1 MRYFILLLLFFFL
14 IHDATCQKVN
24 PSSLLSDALSDE
36 RIQLDTKLLQKME
49 SYDDKLPILEKID
62 ARTEFDRLLTSR
74 QEFMLRT
81 SFNSLRQRKA
91 EYQKHQSSLQL
102 YSTKAITRTN
112 EILAKRVENILDWVE
127 TKEQM
132 DFQEKYNNYLLE
144 KEALIR
150 NILAAGEAIDLEDL
164 ISIKEQILENQLKSN
179 TLELKRKKNCE
190 NLKIREDDDVSLDQW
205 PSVSQILS
213 IVNNIAPDIAKHPD
227 IIELDAEYRYLNMDL
242 QTEKAKSQKI
252 VDFAQAKFTVR
263 DDLLLRNRFSI
274 GMGFTIPWTGSYRI
288 KKQENLIK
296 QEDVTNKSAIRK
308 IEILTE
314 FETLKSE
321 INSEAQSYQLW
332 QNLSS
337 DSTLIMLKNKI
348 VNSGRMDPIKI
359 LELKKSTLDIE
370 TKILEHQQAIYR
382 LYIKLLEV
390 SGKLVERPY
399 RNYLD
404 WQLPLIENN

>member
-1 MRYFILLLLFFFL
+1 MRYFILLMFFFL
-14 IHDATCQKVN
+14 MHDATCQKVN

-144 KEALIR
+144 KEALVR

-179 TLELKRKKNCE
+179 TLELKRKNNCE
-190 NLKIREDDDVSLDQW
+190 SLKINEGTIINLDQW

-213 IVNNIAPDIAKHPD
+213 IVNNIAPDIEKHPD

-308 IEILTE
+308 IEIQTE

>member
-1 MRYFILLLLFFFL
+1 MRYLTLLFFYIL
-14 IHDATCQKVN
+14 MHDATCQMVN
-24 PSSLLSDALSDE
+24 PASLLRDVLSDE
-36 RIQLDTKLLQKME
+36 RIQLDTRLLQKME
-49 SYDDKLPILEKID
+49 TYDDKLPILEKID

-127 TKEQM
+127 IKEQM

-179 TLELKRKKNCE
+179 TLKLKKKNICE
-190 NLKIREDDDVSLDQW
+190 SLKINEGTIINLDQW

-213 IVNNIAPDIAKHPD
+213 IVNGLTPVIEKHPD

-263 DDLLLRNRFSI
+263 DDLLLRNKFSI

-296 QEDVTNKSAIRK
+296 QEDLTNKNAIRK
-308 IEILTE
+308 IELINE

-321 INSEAQSYQLW
+321 INREAQSYQLW
-332 QNLSS
+332 KNLSS
-337 DSTLIMLKNKI
+337 DSTLLVLKNKI

-382 LYIKLLEV
+382 LYIKLLEI
-390 SGKLVERPY
+390 SGKLVDRPY

-404 WQLPLIENN
+404 WQLSLIESK

>member
-1 MRYFILLLLFFFL
+1 MRYLTLLFFYIL
-14 IHDATCQKVN
+14 MHDATCQMVN
-24 PSSLLSDALSDE
+24 PASLLRDVLSDE
-36 RIQLDTKLLQKME
+36 RIQLDTRLLQKME
-49 SYDDKLPILEKID
+49 TYDDKLPILEKID

-127 TKEQM
+127 IKEQM

-179 TLELKRKKNCE
+179 TLKLKKKNICE
-190 NLKIREDDDVSLDQW
+190 SLKINEGTIINLDQW

-213 IVNNIAPDIAKHPD
+213 IVNGLTPVIEKHPD

-263 DDLLLRNRFSI
+263 DDLLLRNKFSI
-274 GMGFTIPWTGSYRI
+274 GMGFTIPWIGSYRI

-296 QEDVTNKSAIRK
+296 QEDLTNKNAIRK
-308 IEILTE
+308 IELINE

-321 INSEAQSYQLW
+321 INREAQTYQLW
-332 QNLSS
+332 KNLSS
-337 DSTLIMLKNKI
+337 DGTLLMLKNKI

-359 LELKKSTLDIE
+359 LELKKRALDIE
-370 TKILEHQQAIYR
+370 TKILEHQHAIYK
-382 LYIKLLEV
+382 LYAELLEI
-390 SGKLVERPY
+390 SGKLVDRPY

-404 WQLPLIENN
+404 WQLSLIESK

>member
-14 IHDATCQKVN
+14 IQDATCQKVN

-49 SYDDKLPILEKID
+49 SYDAKLPILEKID

-150 NILAAGEAIDLEDL
+150 NILVAGEAIDLEDL

-179 TLELKRKKNCE
+179 TLELKRKNNCE
-190 NLKIREDDDVSLDQW
+190 SLKINEGTIINLDQW

-213 IVNNIAPDIAKHPD
+213 IVNNIAPDIEKHPD

-296 QEDVTNKSAIRK
+296 QEDVTNKCAIRK
-308 IEILTE
+308 IEIQTE

-332 QNLSS
+332 QNLTS

>member
-1 MRYFILLLLFFFL
+1 MRYFILLLFFFL

-132 DFQEKYNNYLLE
+132 DLQEKYNNYLLE

-179 TLELKRKKNCE
+179 NLELKRKKNCE
-190 NLKIREDDDVSLDQW
+190 SLKINEGTIINLDQW

-213 IVNNIAPDIAKHPD
+213 IVNGLTPVIEKHPD

-308 IEILTE
+308 IEIQTE

>member
-49 SYDDKLPILEKID
+49 SYDAKLPILEKID

-132 DFQEKYNNYLLE
+132 DLQEKYNNYLLE

-150 NILAAGEAIDLEDL
+150 NILVAGEAIDLEDL

-179 TLELKRKKNCE
+179 NLELKRKKNCE
-190 NLKIREDDDVSLDQW
+190 SLKINEGTIINLDQW

-213 IVNNIAPDIAKHPD
+213 IVNGLTPVIEKHPD

-308 IEILTE
+308 IEIQTE

>member
-150 NILAAGEAIDLEDL
+150 NILVAGEAIDLEDL

-179 TLELKRKKNCE
+179 TLELKRKNNCE
-190 NLKIREDDDVSLDQW
+190 SLKINEGTIINLDQW

-213 IVNNIAPDIAKHPD
+213 IVNNIASDIEKHPD

-308 IEILTE
+308 IEIQTE

>member
-1 MRYFILLLLFFFL
+1 MRYFILLLFFFL

-132 DFQEKYNNYLLE
+132 DLQEKYNNYLLE

-190 NLKIREDDDVSLDQW
+190 SLKINEGTIINLDQW

-213 IVNNIAPDIAKHPD
+213 IVNGLTPVIEKHPD

-308 IEILTE
+308 IEIQTE

>member
-179 TLELKRKKNCE
+179 TLELKRKNNCE
-190 NLKIREDDDVSLDQW
+190 SLKINEGTIINLDQW

-213 IVNNIAPDIAKHPD
+213 IVNNIASDIEKHPD

-308 IEILTE
+308 IEIQTE

>member
-36 RIQLDTKLLQKME
+36 RIQLDTKLLKKME
-49 SYDDKLPILEKID
+49 SFDDKLPILEKID

-150 NILAAGEAIDLEDL
+150 NILVAGEAIDLEDL

-179 TLELKRKKNCE
+179 TLELKRKNNCE
-190 NLKIREDDDVSLDQW
+190 SLKINEGTIINLDQW

-213 IVNNIAPDIAKHPD
+213 IVNGLTPVIEKHPD

-308 IEILTE
+308 IEIQTE

>member
-1 MRYFILLLLFFFL
+1 MRYFIILLFFFL

-49 SYDDKLPILEKID
+49 SFDDKLPILEKID

-132 DFQEKYNNYLLE
+132 DLQEKYNNYLLE

-150 NILAAGEAIDLEDL
+150 NILVAGEAIDLEDL

-179 TLELKRKKNCE
+179 NLELKRKKNCE
-190 NLKIREDDDVSLDQW
+190 SLKINEGTIINLDQW

-213 IVNNIAPDIAKHPD
+213 IVNGLTPVIEKHPD

-308 IEILTE
+308 IEIQTE

-404 WQLPLIENN
+404 WQLPLIENNQ

>member
-1 MRYFILLLLFFFL
+1 MRYFILLLFFFL

-132 DFQEKYNNYLLE
+132 DLQEKYNNYLLE

-179 TLELKRKKNCE
+179 NLELKRKKNCE
-190 NLKIREDDDVSLDQW
+190 SLKINEGTIINLDQW

-213 IVNNIAPDIAKHPD
+213 IVNGLTPVIEKHPD
-227 IIELDAEYRYLNMDL
+227 IIELDAEYTYLNMDL

-308 IEILTE
+308 IEIQTE

>member
-102 YSTKAITRTN
+102 YSTKAITRIN

-144 KEALIR
+144 KEALVR

-179 TLELKRKKNCE
+179 NLELKRKNNCE
-190 NLKIREDDDVSLDQW
+190 SLKINEGTIINLDQW

-213 IVNNIAPDIAKHPD
+213 IVNGLTPVIEKHPD

-242 QTEKAKSQKI
+242 LTEKAKSQKI

-296 QEDVTNKSAIRK
+296 QEDVTNKNAIRK
-308 IEILTE
+308 IEIQTE

>member
-1 MRYFILLLLFFFL
+1 M
-14 IHDATCQKVN
+14 HDATCQMVN
-24 PSSLLSDALSDE
+24 PASLLRDVLSDE
-36 RIQLDTKLLQKME
+36 RIQLDTRLLQKME
-49 SYDDKLPILEKID
+49 TYDDKLPILEKID

-127 TKEQM
+127 IKEQM

-179 TLELKRKKNCE
+179 TLKLKKKNICE
-190 NLKIREDDDVSLDQW
+190 SLKINEGTIINLDQW

-213 IVNNIAPDIAKHPD
+213 IVNGLTPVIEKHPD

-263 DDLLLRNRFSI
+263 DDLLLRNKFSI

-296 QEDVTNKSAIRK
+296 QEDLTNKNAIRK
-308 IEILTE
+308 IELINE

-321 INSEAQSYQLW
+321 INREAQSYQLW
-332 QNLSS
+332 KNLSS
-337 DSTLIMLKNKI
+337 DSTLLVLKNKI

-382 LYIKLLEV
+382 LYIKLLEI
-390 SGKLVERPY
+390 SGKLVDRPY

-404 WQLPLIENN
+404 WQLSLIESK

>member
-1 MRYFILLLLFFFL
+1 MRYFILLLFCFL

-49 SYDDKLPILEKID
+49 SYDAKLPILEKID

-150 NILAAGEAIDLEDL
+150 NILVAGEAIDLEDL

-179 TLELKRKKNCE
+179 NLELKRKKNCE
-190 NLKIREDDDVSLDQW
+190 SLKINEGTIINLDQW

-213 IVNNIAPDIAKHPD
+213 IVNGLTPVIEKHPD

-308 IEILTE
+308 IEIQTE

-404 WQLPLIENN
+404 WQLPLIENNQ

>member
-1 MRYFILLLLFFFL
+1 MRYFILLLFFFL
-14 IHDATCQKVN
+14 MHYATCQKVN

-144 KEALIR
+144 KEALVR

-179 TLELKRKKNCE
+179 NLELKRKKNCE
-190 NLKIREDDDVSLDQW
+190 SLKINEGTIINLDQW

-213 IVNNIAPDIAKHPD
+213 IVNGLTPVIEKHPD

-242 QTEKAKSQKI
+242 LTEKAKSQKI

-296 QEDVTNKSAIRK
+296 QEDVTNKNAIRK
-308 IEILTE
+308 IEIQTE

>member
-1 MRYFILLLLFFFL
+1 MRYLTLLFFYIL
-14 IHDATCQKVN
+14 MHDATCQMVN
-24 PSSLLSDALSDE
+24 PASLLRDVLSDE
-36 RIQLDTKLLQKME
+36 RIQLDTRLLQKME
-49 SYDDKLPILEKID
+49 TYDDKLPILEKID

-144 KEALIR
+144 KEALIS

-179 TLELKRKKNCE
+179 TLKLKKKNICE
-190 NLKIREDDDVSLDQW
+190 SLKINEGTIINLDQW

-213 IVNNIAPDIAKHPD
+213 IVNGLTPVIEKHPD

-263 DDLLLRNRFSI
+263 DDLLLRNKFSI
-274 GMGFTIPWTGSYRI
+274 GMGFTIPWIGSYRI

-296 QEDVTNKSAIRK
+296 QEDLTNKNAIRK
-308 IEILTE
+308 IELINE

-321 INSEAQSYQLW
+321 INREAQSYQLW
-332 QNLSS
+332 KNLSS
-337 DSTLIMLKNKI
+337 DGTLLMLKNKI

-359 LELKKSTLDIE
+359 PELKKRALDIE
-370 TKILEHQQAIYR
+370 TKILEHQHAIYK
-382 LYIKLLEV
+382 LYAELLEI
-390 SGKLVERPY
+390 SGKLVDRPY

-404 WQLPLIENN
+404 WQLSLIESK

>member
-14 IHDATCQKVN
+14 IQDATCQKVN

-150 NILAAGEAIDLEDL
+150 NILVAGEAIDLEDL

-190 NLKIREDDDVSLDQW
+190 NLKINEGTIINLDQW

-213 IVNNIAPDIAKHPD
+213 IVNGLTPVIEKHPD

-308 IEILTE
+308 IEIQTE

-370 TKILEHQQAIYR
+370 TKILEHHQAIYR

>member
-49 SYDDKLPILEKID
+49 SYDAKLPILEKID

-150 NILAAGEAIDLEDL
+150 NILVAGEAIDLEDL

-179 TLELKRKKNCE
+179 TLELKRKNNCE
-190 NLKIREDDDVSLDQW
+190 SLKINEGTIINLDQW

-213 IVNNIAPDIAKHPD
+213 IVNGLTPVIEKHPD

-308 IEILTE
+308 IEIQTE

-332 QNLSS
+332 KNLSS

>member
-1 MRYFILLLLFFFL
+1 MRYLTLLFFYIL
-14 IHDATCQKVN
+14 MHDATCQMVN
-24 PSSLLSDALSDE
+24 PASLLRDVLSDE
-36 RIQLDTKLLQKME
+36 RIQLDTRLLQKME
-49 SYDDKLPILEKID
+49 TYDDKLPILEKID

-144 KEALIR
+144 KEALVR

-179 TLELKRKKNCE
+179 TLKLKKKNICE
-190 NLKIREDDDVSLDQW
+190 SLKINEGTIINLDQW

-213 IVNNIAPDIAKHPD
+213 IVNGLTPVIEKHPD

-263 DDLLLRNRFSI
+263 DDLLLRNKFSI
-274 GMGFTIPWTGSYRI
+274 GMGFTIPWIGSYRI

-296 QEDVTNKSAIRK
+296 QEDLTNKNAIRK
-308 IEILTE
+308 IELINE

-321 INSEAQSYQLW
+321 INREAQTYQLW
-332 QNLSS
+332 KNLSS
-337 DSTLIMLKNKI
+337 DGTLLMLKNKI

-359 LELKKSTLDIE
+359 LELKKRALDIE
-370 TKILEHQQAIYR
+370 TKILEHQHAIYK
-382 LYIKLLEV
+382 LYAELLEI
-390 SGKLVERPY
+390 SGKLVDRPY

-404 WQLPLIENN
+404 WQLSLIESK

>member
-150 NILAAGEAIDLEDL
+150 NILVAGEAIDLEDL

-179 TLELKRKKNCE
+179 TLELKRKNNCE
-190 NLKIREDDDVSLDQW
+190 SLKINEGTIINLDQW

-213 IVNNIAPDIAKHPD
+213 IVNGLTPVIEKHPD

-308 IEILTE
+308 IEIQTE

>member
-1 MRYFILLLLFFFL
+1 MRYLTLLFFYIL
-14 IHDATCQKVN
+14 MHDATCQMVN
-24 PSSLLSDALSDE
+24 PASLLRDVLSDE
-36 RIQLDTKLLQKME
+36 RIQLDTRLLQKME
-49 SYDDKLPILEKID
+49 TYDDKLPILEKID

-144 KEALIR
+144 KEALIS

-179 TLELKRKKNCE
+179 TLKLKKKNICE
-190 NLKIREDDDVSLDQW
+190 SLKINEGTIINLDQW

-213 IVNNIAPDIAKHPD
+213 IVNGLTPVIEKHPD

-263 DDLLLRNRFSI
+263 DDLLLRNKFSI
-274 GMGFTIPWTGSYRI
+274 GMGFTIPWIGSYRI

-296 QEDVTNKSAIRK
+296 QEDLTNKNAIRK
-308 IEILTE
+308 IELINE

-321 INSEAQSYQLW
+321 INREAQTYQLW
-332 QNLSS
+332 KNLSS
-337 DSTLIMLKNKI
+337 DGTLLMLKNKI

-359 LELKKSTLDIE
+359 LELKKRALDIE
-370 TKILEHQQAIYR
+370 TKILEHQHAIYK
-382 LYIKLLEV
+382 LYAELLEI
-390 SGKLVERPY
+390 SGKLVDRPY

-404 WQLPLIENN
+404 WQLSLIESK

>member
-1 MRYFILLLLFFFL
+1 MRYLTLLFFYIL
-14 IHDATCQKVN
+14 MHDATCQMVN
-24 PSSLLSDALSDE
+24 PASLLRDVLSDE
-36 RIQLDTKLLQKME
+36 RIQLDTRLLQKME
-49 SYDDKLPILEKID
+49 TYDDKLPILEKID

-144 KEALIR
+144 KEALIS

-179 TLELKRKKNCE
+179 TLKLKKKNICE
-190 NLKIREDDDVSLDQW
+190 SLKINEGTIINLDQW

-213 IVNNIAPDIAKHPD
+213 IVNGLTPVIEKHPD

-263 DDLLLRNRFSI
+263 DDLLLRNKFSI
-274 GMGFTIPWTGSYRI
+274 GMGFTIPWIGSYRI

-296 QEDVTNKSAIRK
+296 QEDLTNKNAIRK
-308 IEILTE
+308 IELINE

-321 INSEAQSYQLW
+321 INREAQTYQLW
-332 QNLSS
+332 KNLSS
-337 DSTLIMLKNKI
+337 DGTLLMLKNKI

-359 LELKKSTLDIE
+359 PELKKRALDIE
-370 TKILEHQQAIYR
+370 TKILEHQHAIYK
-382 LYIKLLEV
+382 LYAELLEI
-390 SGKLVERPY
+390 SGKLVDRPY

-404 WQLPLIENN
+404 WQLSLIESK

>member
-1 MRYFILLLLFFFL
+1 M
-14 IHDATCQKVN
+14 HDATCQMVN
-24 PSSLLSDALSDE
+24 PASLLRDVLSDE
-36 RIQLDTKLLQKME
+36 RIQLDTRLLQKME
-49 SYDDKLPILEKID
+49 TYDDKLPILEKID

-144 KEALIR
+144 KEALIS

-179 TLELKRKKNCE
+179 TLKLKKKNICE
-190 NLKIREDDDVSLDQW
+190 SLKINEGTIINLDQW

-213 IVNNIAPDIAKHPD
+213 IVNGLTPVIEKHPD

-263 DDLLLRNRFSI
+263 DDLLLRNKFSI
-274 GMGFTIPWTGSYRI
+274 GMGFTIPWIGSYRI

-296 QEDVTNKSAIRK
+296 QEDLTNKNAIRK
-308 IEILTE
+308 IELINE

-321 INSEAQSYQLW
+321 INREAQTYQLW
-332 QNLSS
+332 KNLSS
-337 DSTLIMLKNKI
+337 DGTLLMLKNKI

-359 LELKKSTLDIE
+359 LELKKRALDIE
-370 TKILEHQQAIYR
+370 TKILEHQHAIYK
-382 LYIKLLEV
+382 LYAELLEI
-390 SGKLVERPY
+390 SGKLVDRPY

-404 WQLPLIENN
+404 WQLSLIESK

>member
-1 MRYFILLLLFFFL
+1 MRYFILLLFFFL

-36 RIQLDTKLLQKME
+36 RIQLDTKILQKME
-49 SYDDKLPILEKID
+49 SFDDKLPILEKID

-132 DFQEKYNNYLLE
+132 DLQEKYNNYLLE

-179 TLELKRKKNCE
+179 TLELKRKNNCE
-190 NLKIREDDDVSLDQW
+190 SLKINEGTIINLDQW

-213 IVNNIAPDIAKHPD
+213 IVNGLTPVIEKHPD
-227 IIELDAEYRYLNMDL
+227 IIELDAEYTYLNMDL

-308 IEILTE
+308 IEIQTE

>member
-144 KEALIR
+144 KEALVR

-179 TLELKRKKNCE
+179 TLELKRKNNCE
-190 NLKIREDDDVSLDQW
+190 SLKINEGTIINLDQW

-213 IVNNIAPDIAKHPD
+213 IVNNIASDIEKHPD

-308 IEILTE
+308 IEIQTE

>member
-213 IVNNIAPDIAKHPD
+213 IVNGLTPVIEKHPD

-308 IEILTE
+308 IEIQTE